1 MSRRNGFNRALILL
15 VIACCVAGAAIW
27 RPSLLPLSLG
37 SLFSSAHAQVGELTV
52 LPKSLSFGVDATG
65 ILRATSV
72 QYFGAPPEFGSY
84 WDFQIVSMAAEGKNV
99 KKGEL
104 LISFDAQKVREDLQR
119 FQNEL
124 EQADKELERTR
135 NQIDLE
141 NQELN
146 ARLADVENRYQKMR
160 LKQEGVSP
168 DLKAYRDIE
177 LDRLSLEQARRE
189 VEALKDR
196 IRWHQSSSNATVKI
210 IASKKARAENQVEEI
225 KRGMEGFEV
234 KSDRD
239 GILVYKVKWNNT
251 RYQVGETCYSGQ
263 PLMEIPDL
271 NTILVEAYVP
281 EVDIGKVKPGQHVE
295 VSVDALPGRSFPGTV
310 KSVGTLVRTKAWD
323 VPNKVL
329 EVRIS
334 LERVDPATMR
344 PSMTIHARIETAA
357 YTGVLAIPLSAV
369 RTAAGGAVVKVRDG
383 AEWRDRSVELGES
396 NGTEVI
402 VRQGLKS
409 GDRIAADYIK
419 TSTGSTK

>member
-1 MSRRNGFNRALILL
+1 MSWRSGFTRALILL
-15 VIACCVAGAAIW
+15 VIAGVVAGTAIL
-27 RPSLLPLSLG
+27 RPSLLPHSLG
-37 SLFSSAHAQVGELTV
+37 SLLSSGHDRVDELTV

-84 WDFQIVSMAAEGKNV
+84 WEFQIVSMAAEGKTV
-99 KKGEL
+99 KKGES

-124 EQADKELERTR
+124 EQAAKELERTR
-135 NQIDLE
+135 DQIDLE
-141 NQELN
+141 NQELS
-146 ARLADVENRYQKMR
+146 AKLADVENRYQKMR
-160 LKQEGVSP
+160 LKQEGISP
-168 DLKAYRDIE
+168 DLQAFRDIE
-177 LDRLSLEQARRE
+177 LDRLSVEQARRE

-196 IRWHQSSSNATVKI
+196 IRWHQSSSDATVKI

-239 GILVYKVKWNNT
+239 GILVYKLKWNNN

-271 NTILVEAYVP
+271 NTILVEANVP

-295 VSVDALPGRSFPGTV
+295 VSIDALPGSSFPGAV
-310 KSVGTLVRTKAWD
+310 KSVGTLVRTKSWD

-329 EVRIS
+329 EVLIS
-334 LERVDPATMR
+334 LEHVDPATMR
-344 PSMTIHARIETAA
+344 PSMTIRARIETAA
-357 YTGVLAIPLSAV
+357 YSDVLAIPLSAV
-369 RTAAGGAVVKVRDG
+369 RTVAGKVVVRVREG
-383 AEWRDRSVELGES
+383 TQWRDRSVELGES

-402 VRQGLKS
+402 VRQGLQP
-409 GDRIAADYIK
+409 GDRIATDYIK
-419 TSTGSTK
+419 TSTGSAK

>member
-1 MSRRNGFNRALILL
+1 MSWRSGFTRALILL
-15 VIACCVAGAAIW
+15 VIAGVVAGTAIL
-27 RPSLLPLSLG
+27 RPSLLPHSLG
-37 SLFSSAHAQVGELTV
+37 SLLSSGHDHVDELTV

-84 WDFQIVSMAAEGKNV
+84 WEFQIVSMAAEGKTV
-99 KKGEL
+99 KKGES

-124 EQADKELERTR
+124 EQAAKELERTR
-135 NQIDLE
+135 DQIDLE
-141 NQELN
+141 NQELS
-146 ARLADVENRYQKMR
+146 AKLADVENRYQKMR
-160 LKQEGVSP
+160 LKQEGISP
-168 DLKAYRDIE
+168 DLQAFRDIE
-177 LDRLSLEQARRE
+177 LDRLSVEQARRE

-196 IRWHQSSSNATVKI
+196 IRWHQSSSDATVKI

-239 GILVYKVKWNNT
+239 GILVYKLKWNNN

-295 VSVDALPGRSFPGTV
+295 VSIDALPGSSFPGAV
-310 KSVGTLVRTKAWD
+310 KSVGTLVRTKSWD

-329 EVRIS
+329 EVLIS
-334 LERVDPATMR
+334 LEHVDPATMR
-344 PSMTIHARIETAA
+344 PSMTIRARIETAA
-357 YTGVLAIPLSAV
+357 YSDVLAIPLSAV
-369 RTAAGGAVVKVRDG
+369 RTVAGKVVVRVREG
-383 AEWRDRSVELGES
+383 TQWRDRSVELGES

-402 VRQGLKS
+402 VRQGLQP
-409 GDRIAADYIK
+409 GDRIATDYIK
-419 TSTGSTK
+419 TSTGSAK

>member
-1 MSRRNGFNRALILL
+1 MSRRNGFHRALILL
-15 VIACCVAGAAIW
+15 VIVCCVAGAAIW
-27 RPSLLPLSLG
+27 RPSLLSLSLG
-37 SLFSSAHAQVGELTV
+37 GLLSSAHAQVDELTV

-84 WDFQIVSMAAEGKNV
+84 WDFQIVSMAAEGKTV
-99 KKGEL
+99 KKGET
-104 LISFDAQKVREDLQR
+104 LISFDAQKVREDLQKY
-119 FQNEL
+119 QNEL
-124 EQADKELERTR
+124 EQADKELQRTR
-135 NQIDLE
+135 DQIDLE

-146 ARLADVENRYQKMR
+146 ARLADAENRHQKMR
-160 LKQEGVSP
+160 LKQEGIDP
-168 DLKAYRDIE
+168 DLKAYRDVE
-177 LDRLSLEQARRE
+177 LDRLSLEQTRRE

-196 IRWHQSSSNATVKI
+196 IRWHQSSSDATVKI

-225 KRGMEGFEV
+225 KRGMEGFAV

-239 GILVYKVKWNNT
+239 GILVYKVKWNNS

-344 PSMTIHARIETAA
+344 PSMTIRARIETAA
-357 YTGVLAIPLSAV
+357 YSGVLAIPLSAV
-369 RTAAGGAVVKVRDG
+369 RTVAGRAVVRVRDG
-383 AEWRDRSVELGES
+383 TQWRDRSVELGES
-396 NGTEVI
+396 NGAEVI
-402 VRQGLKS
+402 VRRGLQM

-419 TSTGSTK
+419 TSTGSSK

>member
-1 MSRRNGFNRALILL
+1 VVASG
-15 VIACCVAGAAIW
+15 VAGAAIW

-37 SLFSSAHAQVGELTV
+37 SLLSSAHAQADELTI

-104 LISFDAQKVREDLQR
+104 LISFDAQKVREDLQKY
-119 FQNEL
+119 QNEL
-124 EQADKELERTR
+124 EQADKELQRTR
-135 NQIDLE
+135 DQIDLE

-146 ARLADVENRYQKMR
+146 AKLADAENRNQKMR
-160 LKQEGVSP
+160 LKEEGVDP
-168 DLKAYRDIE
+168 GLKPYRDVE
-177 LDRLSLEQARRE
+177 LDRLSLEQTRRE

-196 IRWHQSSSNATVKI
+196 IRWHQSSSDATVKI

-239 GILVYKVKWNNT
+239 GILVYKVKWNNS

-344 PSMTIHARIETAA
+344 PSMTIRARIETAA
-357 YTGVLAIPLSAV
+357 YSGVLAIPLSAV
-369 RTAAGGAVVKVRDG
+369 RMVSGSAVVRARAG
-383 AEWRDRSVELGES
+383 AQWRDRSVELGES
-396 NGTEVI
+396 NGAEVI
-402 VRQGLKS
+402 VRHGLQP

-419 TSTGSTK
+419 TSTGSAK

>member
-1 MSRRNGFNRALILL
+1 MSWRSGFTRALILL
-15 VIACCVAGAAIW
+15 VIAGVVAGTAIL
-27 RPSLLPLSLG
+27 RPSLLPHSLG
-37 SLFSSAHAQVGELTV
+37 SLLSSGHDHVDELTV

-84 WDFQIVSMAAEGKNV
+84 WEFQIVSMAAEGKTV
-99 KKGEL
+99 KKGES

-124 EQADKELERTR
+124 EQAAKELERTR
-135 NQIDLE
+135 DQIDLE
-141 NQELN
+141 NQELS
-146 ARLADVENRYQKMR
+146 AKLADVENRYQKMR
-160 LKQEGVSP
+160 LKQEGISP
-168 DLKAYRDIE
+168 DLQAFRDIE
-177 LDRLSLEQARRE
+177 LDRLSVEQARRE

-196 IRWHQSSSNATVKI
+196 IRWHQSSSDATVKI

-239 GILVYKVKWNNT
+239 GILVYKLKWNNN

-271 NTILVEAYVP
+271 NTILVEANVP

-295 VSVDALPGRSFPGTV
+295 VSIDALPGSSFPGAV
-310 KSVGTLVRTKAWD
+310 KSVGTLVRTKSWD

-329 EVRIS
+329 EVLIS
-334 LERVDPATMR
+334 LEHVDPATMR
-344 PSMTIHARIETAA
+344 PSMTIRARIETAA
-357 YTGVLAIPLSAV
+357 YSDVLAIPLSAV
-369 RTAAGGAVVKVRDG
+369 RTVAGKVVVRVREG
-383 AEWRDRSVELGES
+383 TQWRDRSVELGES

-402 VRQGLKS
+402 VRQGLQP
-409 GDRIAADYIK
+409 GDRIATDYIK
-419 TSTGSTK
+419 TSTGSAK

>member
-1 MSRRNGFNRALILL
+1 MSRRNGFIRALILL
-15 VIACCVAGAAIW
+15 VIAGGVAGAAIW

-37 SLFSSAHAQVGELTV
+37 SLLSSAHAQIDDLTV

-84 WDFQIVSMAAEGKNV
+84 WEFQIVSMAAEGKTV
-99 KKGEL
+99 KKGES

-124 EQADKELERTR
+124 EQADKELDRTR
-135 NQIDLE
+135 DQIDLE
-141 NQELN
+141 KQELS
-146 ARLADVENRYQKMR
+146 AKLADVENRYQKMR

-177 LDRLSLEQARRE
+177 LDRLSVEQARRE
-189 VEALKDR
+189 VEALKER
-196 IRWHQSSSNATVKI
+196 IRWHQSSSDATVKI
-210 IASKKARAENQVEEI
+210 IASKKARAENRVEEI

-239 GILVYKVKWNNT
+239 GILVYKLKWNNS

-281 EVDIGKVKPGQHVE
+281 EVDIGKVKPGQRVE
-295 VSVDALPGRSFPGTV
+295 VSIDAVPGRSFPGAV
-310 KSVGTLVRTKAWD
+310 KSVGTLVRTKSWD

-329 EVRIS
+329 EVLIS
-334 LERVDPATMR
+334 LEHVDPATMR
-344 PSMTIHARIETAA
+344 PSMTIRARIETAA
-357 YTGVLAIPLSAV
+357 YSGVLAIPLSAV
-369 RTAAGGAVVKVRDG
+369 RTVAGRVVVRVRDG
-383 AEWRDRSVELGES
+383 AQWRDRSIELGES
-396 NGTEVI
+396 NGAEVI
-402 VRQGLKS
+402 VRQGLQP
-409 GDRIAADYIK
+409 GDRIATDYVK
-419 TSTGSTK
+419 TSTGSAK

>member
-1 MSRRNGFNRALILL
+1 MSRRNGFNPALILL

-37 SLFSSAHAQVGELTV
+37 SLLSSAHAQVDELTV

-104 LISFDAQKVREDLQR
+104 LISFDAQKVREDLQKY
-119 FQNEL
+119 QNEL
-124 EQADKELERTR
+124 EQADKELQRTR
-135 NQIDLE
+135 DQIDLE

-146 ARLADVENRYQKMR
+146 AKLADAENRNQKMR
-160 LKQEGVSP
+160 LKEEGVDP
-168 DLKAYRDIE
+168 DLKPYRDVE
-177 LDRLSLEQARRE
+177 LDRLSLEQTRRE

-196 IRWHQSSSNATVKI
+196 IRWHQSSSDATVKI

-239 GILVYKVKWNNT
+239 GILVYKVKWNNS

-334 LERVDPATMR
+334 LERVDPAIMR
-344 PSMTIHARIETAA
+344 PSMTVRARIETAA
-357 YTGVLAIPLSAV
+357 YSGVLAIPLSAV
-369 RTAAGGAVVKVRDG
+369 RLVSGSAVVRARAG
-383 AEWRDRSVELGES
+383 AQWRDRSVDLGES
-396 NGTEVI
+396 NGAEVI
-402 VRQGLKS
+402 VRHGLQP

-419 TSTGSTK
+419 TSTGSSK